1 MLILTSWPGSPFI
14 VLEVPRLEG
23 CIVKSCSKHLI
34 SKLFRGS
41 RIANLDSTFSS
52 LSILRIQK
60 KWKSRKRLEVWNWN
74 LERILKPKANF
85 MLPLSAKCTIN
96 DKPST
101 MRNWRH
107 GGKSNA
113 YSGFFWLQALAIS
126 QYSRLFSLNVTYFCK
141 FYLNRFLV

>member
-107 GGKSNA
+107 GGKSNP
-113 YSGFFWLQALAIS
+113 YSGFFR
-126 QYSRLFSLNVTYFCK
+126 SRLRRSHSISNFSLNVTYFCK